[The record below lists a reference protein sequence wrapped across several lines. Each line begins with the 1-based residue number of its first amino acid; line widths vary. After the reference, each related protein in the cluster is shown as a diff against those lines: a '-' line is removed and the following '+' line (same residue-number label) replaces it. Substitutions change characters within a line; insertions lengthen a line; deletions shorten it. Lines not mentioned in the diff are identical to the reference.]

1 MSKIFTCIGFLLLG
15 ITVSAQDK
23 NFIKTIIPDNSV
35 LISTMNP
42 QDEVKGRTEISYF
55 DGLGRQSQK
64 VAVKQSQ
71 SGKDIVSPFTYDGF
85 GRVIKTW
92 MPYTTIGAGDYRFSF
107 EAEQANFYQTNF
119 EIANTS
125 SPFAMSIYD
134 QSPLNN
140 LAESGAQGEEFQL
153 ETGHTNK
160 VLERTNTNEDEILCF
175 DISSSNGM
183 PFVKSVQGVLH
194 AALNFDGLNQGNFV
208 FGTGRQLFNC
218 TNQIGVSK
226 SPLSGISEKFA
237 YPFNMNTANDI
248 NFRLTAGTYILK
260 FFAQKVNGGSPIIY
274 LKNMTDNIVVLGS
287 VSLNNNW
294 TEYTVNLQVNSG
306 LKEFQF
312 NCSGPSGIAIID
324 DIRIYN
330 TSTPGNTPQYYP
342 SGKLWIKETW
352 NENGKHKMDVKDGA
366 GNLILSRVFAKDLSK
381 LETYYTYNSKGLLAH
396 VIQPMGVSELFKHD
410 MSFTTQLNSQLP
422 NSSIYDL
429 YVFHYKYDERNRL
442 IEKKLPGLA
451 FNKYVYD
458 KLDRL
463 IMQQDPRQAQQRK
476 WSFIK
481 FDAFGREIIKGICS
495 FEQAMSRE
503 DLQGLSN
510 NANLYF
516 ESANNSGL
524 FYTNNAFPNIG
535 ITDTLQVNYYDSYDA
550 GLEGSS
556 NWNHFVQPY
565 FKGTANKSPQAK
577 SVCSKSKILNNG
589 SGGFWVSTIFA
600 YDKQGRCI
608 IQFTLDPEGGL
619 SAKEVEYNFNSQ
631 VTSETNFHGKQILNA
646 SISWKKTYEYDH
658 GGRLV
663 NTWIK
668 PPNGTEMLMSRLLYN
683 ELGQMRKKSI
693 HSFHP
698 NHPFLQDIDY
708 KWHVRGWLK
717 SINNTKNLGKQDL
730 FAMDFQYE
738 NSFMHTNTGGIF
750 TNIPQYDGNISAYE
764 WKCKRDEYTRGY
776 VFTYDEFDRL
786 QKADYYGK
794 SKDGLLDE
802 NFRYQSENMTYDLNG
817 NILSMDQ
824 FGQVVSQ
831 RTNTPLDYGWMD
843 KLTYSYHG
851 NTLLSVSDALPIPQ
865 AGLNDFADR
874 STSAKDYSYDE
885 NLNMNTDKNHE
896 ITKIIYNE
904 IGLPY
909 KIEWQNGDY
918 LVNLYDA
925 SGVKWKATFYHNGKI
940 SEEQSYNKEVIY
952 RNGYLDVIAHEE
964 GRLVSQKQPSPGGG
978 LVTNGKYLFFYD
990 HKDHQG
996 NVRVT
1001 YTPELDDKG
1010 NWKCTYEDDN
1020 IEPGDGEGDD
1030 GNFDPNDDEPEF
1042 GGKAAPVKTKEM
1054 AHDGLHSGKV
1064 VQNYGTHI
1072 KFEVQKGDTILAK
1085 AFAYLKEKK
1094 EPFNPKDASWLFSLI
1109 GFQPPI
1115 QTPGKDGAPTTSTP
1129 QISLN
1134 ILSLLNGLNHLLD
1147 KKDLN
1152 QNISGSLVI
1161 RAYDSSGNV
1170 VRVKVSPVVSIEK
1183 WEELSEMMVID
1194 TNSICSAEVFVSS
1207 RDGNIIFFDDIA
1219 VERKRMLAKIMQE
1232 NHYYPY
1238 GLNIKGL
1245 EFVAAGPD
1253 TNHYALYT
1261 GKELV
1266 LRNHLEYLDYGA
1278 RYYDPQIGRWH
1289 AVDPLA
1295 EKRKTLSS
1303 FNYCSNNPIL
1313 KIDPTGL
1320 LDDIYTSM
1328 LDGTIKV
1335 EETDDDFD
1343 VFNVENQDGT
1353 IKEVAKLEKHL
1364 AEDGKT
1370 ELVNFPSEGEGFTR
1384 YGEEDEGGDHSV
1396 QPQVAAALFGA
1407 INEITANNPDVTV
1420 RLGDMSAEDGGKPG
1434 DSHNGGSLSHFNG
1447 KNVDVGLIRNDG
1459 QLSGTTVNS
1468 STFDATANQS
1478 MVNSFNKFGFSNIL
1492 SQRNSKG
1499 VLMTN
1504 TKNDPKGNHS
1514 NHLHLQGFLPTI
1526 KKK

>member
-1 MSKIFTCIGFLLLG
+1 MNMSKLFTCIGFLLLG
-15 ITVSAQDK
+15 IQVSAQ
-23 NFIKTIIPDNSV
+23 NINYVKTIVPDNSV
-35 LISTMNP
+35 LLNSVNP
-42 QDEVKGRTEISYF
+42 NDLLKGRTEITYF

-64 VAVKQSQ
+64 VAVAQSQ
-71 SGKDIVSPFTYDGF
+71 AGRDIVSPFTYDAF
-85 GRVIKTW
+85 GRITKTW
-92 MPYTTIGAGDYRFSF
+92 LPYTAIGSGDYRFSF
-107 EAEQANFYQTNF
+107 ESEQANFYQTNF
-119 EIANTS
+119 EIAQTS
-125 SPFAMSIYD
+125 SPFAISIFD

-140 LAESGAQGEEFQL
+140 LAEQGAQGDDFQP
-153 ETGHTNK
+153 ENGHTNK
-160 VLERTNTNEDEILCF
+160 VLERTNTTDDEILCF
-175 DISSSNGM
+175 DVSSGTGM
-183 PFVKSVQGVLH
+183 PFVKNIQGVLH
-194 AALNFDGLNQGNFV
+194 ASLNFDGVNMGNFT

-218 TNQIGVSK
+218 SNQIGVSK

-248 NFRLTAGTYILK
+248 NFRLTSGNYTLK
-260 FFAQKVNGGSPIIY
+260 FYAQKVNGGSPVIY
-274 LKNMTDNIVVLGS
+274 LKNMTDNIVVLGN
-287 VSLNNNW
+287 VALNNNW

-312 NCSGPSGIAIID
+312 NCSGPTGIAIID

-330 TSTPGNTPQYYP
+330 TSTPGNTPQFYP

-366 GNLILSRVFAKDLSK
+366 GNTILSRVIAKDLSK
-381 LETYYTYNSKGLLAH
+381 LETYYVYNSKGLLSD
-396 VIQPMGVSELFKHD
+396 VIQPMGVNELFNHN
-410 MSFTTQLNSQLP
+410 MSFTTQLNTQLA

-429 YVFHYKYDERNRL
+429 YVFHYVYDERGRL

-451 FNKYVYD
+451 NSKYVYD
-458 KLDRL
+458 KLDRM
-463 IMQQDPRQAQQRK
+463 IMQQDPKQAQERK

-495 FEQAMSRE
+495 FEQSMTRN
-503 DLQGLSN
+503 DLQELSN
-510 NANLYF
+510 NSTSYF
-516 ESANNSGL
+516 ESAINSGL

-535 ITDTLQVNYYDSYDA
+535 ITDTLQVHYYDSYDA
-550 GLEGSS
+550 GLDGTK
-556 NWNHFVQPY
+556 NWTHFVQSY
-565 FKGTANKSPQAK
+565 FKGISNNSPQAK
-577 SVCSKSKILNNG
+577 SVVSKSKILING
-589 SGGFWVSTIFA
+589 NGGSWVSTILA
-600 YDKQGRCI
+600 YDKQGRNI
-608 IQFTLDPEGGL
+608 IQFILDPEGGL
-619 SAKEVEYNFNSQ
+619 SAKELAYNFNSQ
-631 VTSETNFHGKQILNA
+631 VISETNFHGKQVLNA
-646 SISWKKTYEYDH
+646 SISWEKSYEYDH
-658 GGRLV
+658 AGRIV

-668 PPNGTEMLMSRLLYN
+668 PPNGNEMLMSRILYN
-683 ELGQMRKKSI
+683 ELGQIRKKSI

-738 NSFMHTNTGGIF
+738 NNFMHTNTGGIF
-750 TNIPQYDGNISAYE
+750 TNIPLYDGNISGYE

-794 SKDGLLDE
+794 SKDGLKDE
-802 NFRYQSENMTYDLNG
+802 NFRYQAENMTYDLNG
-817 NILSMDQ
+817 NILTMDQ
-824 FGQVVSQ
+824 YGQVVSQ
-831 RTNTPLDYGWMD
+831 KTNSPLDYSWID
-843 KLTYSYHG
+843 KLTYTYNG
-851 NTLLSVSDALPIPQ
+851 NMLLNVTDALPVPQ
-865 AGLNDFADR
+865 SGLNDFADR
-874 STSAKDYSYDE
+874 SKSAKDYSYDA
-885 NLNMNTDKNHE
+885 NLNMNADKNHE
-896 ITKIIYNE
+896 ITNIIYNE
-904 IGLPY
+904 IGLPN
-909 KIEWQNGDY
+909 KIEWKNGDY
-918 LVNLYDA
+918 LINLYDA

-964 GRLVSQKQPSPGGG
+964 GRLVSQKQASPGGG

-1001 YTPELDDKG
+1001 YTPELDDNG

-1030 GNFDPNDDEPEF
+1030 GHFDPNDDEPEF

-1094 EPFNPKDASWLFSLI
+1094 EPFNPKDASWLLSLI
-1109 GFQPPI
+1109 GFQPPV
-1115 QTPGKDGAPTTSTP
+1115 QTPGKDGAPITSTP

-1134 ILSLLNGLNHLLD
+1134 ILSLLNGLNHLID
-1147 KKDLN
+1147 KKNLN

-1194 TNSICSAEVFVSS
+1194 TNLICSAEVFVSS
-1207 RDGNIIFFDDIA
+1207 KDGNIIFFDDIA

-1253 TNHYALYT
+1253 TNHYAMYT

-1289 AVDPLA
+1289 AVDARA
-1295 EKRKTLSS
+1295 EKRLENSQFS
-1303 FNYCSNNPIL
+1303 FVSNNPIL
-1313 KIDPTGL
+1313 NIDPNGKW
-1320 LDDIYTSM
+1320 DITVHVYQNRKSYNYGIAIVN
-1328 LDGTIKV
+1328 DRNGNEV
-1335 EETDDDFD
+1335 FR
-1343 VFNVENQDGT
+1343 FNVRVEGIGGRDRMEENSDSPLGIYDIADNNT
-1353 IKEVAKLEKHL
+1353 WL
-1364 AEDGKT
+1364 
-1370 ELVNFPSEGEGFTR
+1370 
-1384 YGEEDEGGDHSV
+1384 EGGSRASYGPNPRLV
-1396 QPQVAAALFGA
+1396 LTPISG
-1407 INEITANNPDVTV
+1407 EISQSNRSDIRIHGGRQEKYNSLLKKWEAEANPKLKPTKGCIRAYD
-1420 RLGDMSAEDGGKPG
+1420 GDMKELKRITD
-1434 DSHNGGSLSHFNG
+1434 NLQ
-1447 KNVDVGLIRNDG
+1447 KNDASETPG
-1459 QLSGTTVNS
+1459 QLEVIDDLQMNVEPSGFDNFVEAKV
-1468 STFDATANQS
+1468 TFNVPEDQKEYWMNE
-1478 MVNSFNKFGFSNIL
+1478 V
-1492 SQRNSKG
+1492 
-1499 VLMTN
+1499 
-1504 TKNDPKGNHS
+1504 
-1514 NHLHLQGFLPTI
+1514 
-1526 KKK
+1526 KKLYNFVYKK